1 MLCLQV
7 CSDRPPN
14 ISPSSHALQQSKFD
28 LGEVE
33 VKPVSQPFSIL
44 NVPLRFIT
52 TIRPKPQKVLRAV
65 AHSTGLV
72 FVESSP
78 PPPSPLES
86 TSQASQTWTACKRP
100 HRGDQLH
107 IFRFLSIPRQLHTT
121 RQAVDA
127 GDKVDHVVPCL
138 MSPNKLIGSL
148 Q

>member
-78 PPPSPLES
+78 PPLRPLK
-86 TSQASQTWTACKRP
+86 AHLRP
-100 HRGDQLH
+100 ARLGLLVKDH
-107 IFRFLSIPRQLHTT
+107 IEGINSIY
-121 RQAVDA
+121 
-127 GDKVDHVVPCL
+127 
-138 MSPNKLIGSL
+138 SGS
-148 Q
+148 